1 MFKNISYQKNIILKS
16 LYFFCNMK
24 KIFHCYMK
32 NIIKIIFFM
41 LLKIIYILLNDS
53 INNIKSIILVYNYKS

>member
-1 MFKNISYQKNIILKS
+1 
-16 LYFFCNMK
+16 MK